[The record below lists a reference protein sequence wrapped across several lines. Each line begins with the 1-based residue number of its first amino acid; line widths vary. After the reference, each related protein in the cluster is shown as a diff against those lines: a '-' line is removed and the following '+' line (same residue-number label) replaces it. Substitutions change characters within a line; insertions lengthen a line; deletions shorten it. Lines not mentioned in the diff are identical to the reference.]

1 MPDLI
6 QELSFYRK
14 YHYNKVNV
22 FIHVC
27 CIPLI
32 LLTAVYNLT
41 ALKIPEPILSAIDLD
56 AKYYPYANFATVLSV
71 CYGVYYIML
80 DLPMGLP
87 CALILNFAS
96 MQFCK
101 LAPQLGSSGYRRS
114 WSIHAVSW
122 LLQFIGHGVFEKRA
136 PALLDNLVQALVL
149 APFFAV
155 FELFYF
161 MGFRRDVIENIDKK
175 VLPEIKAFHAARQ
188 GKAS

>member
-32 LLTAVYNLT
+32 LLTTVYNLT
-41 ALKIPEPILSAIDLD
+41 AVRVPEALLQKLD
-56 AKYYPYANFATVLSV
+56 VSPSLYPYANGATLLAIG
-71 CYGVYYIML
+71 YGIYYLFL

-87 CALILNFAS
+87 CAIALN
-96 MQFCK
+96 
-101 LAPQLGSSGYRRS
+101 LAAMRFSKIAPTYGSDGYKKS
-114 WSIHAVSW
+114 WTVHAVCW
-122 LLQFIGHGVFEKRA
+122 LLQFVGHGVFEKRA

-161 MGFRRDVIENIDKK
+161 MGFRRDVIERIDKK
-175 VLPEIKAFHAARQ
+175 VVPEIKAFHAARK
-188 GKAS
+188 GKAA